1 MKSKPQ
7 ALAPDALKKAL
18 ERLPQWKL
26 IDGKLNRDL
35 RFVNFI
41 QALSFINEVAVV
53 AEDLNHHPE
62 WSNVYDRVHIALIT
76 HDAAPP
82 RGAISKLDL
91 DLAYKIDA
99 IAETYLPS

>member
-7 ALAPDALKKAL
+7 ALAPETLRKAL
-18 ERLPQWKL
+18 ERLPGWKL
-26 IDGKLNRDL
+26 EDGKLKRDL

-62 WSNVYDRVHIALIT
+62 WSNVYDRVHIELIT

-82 RGAISKLDL
+82 RGALSKLDL
-91 DLAYKIDA
+91 ELAERIDA
-99 IAETYLPS
+99 IAETYLPT

>member
-1 MKSKPQ
+1 MKAKPQ
-7 ALAPDALKKAL
+7 PLSPEALAKAL
-18 ERLPQWKL
+18 ERLHGWRL
-26 IDGKLNRDL
+26 EDGKLQRDL

-62 WSNVYDRVHIALIT
+62 WSNVYDRVHISLIT

-82 RGAISKLDL
+82 RGALSKLDL
-91 DLAYKIDA
+91 ELAQRIDA
-99 IAETYLPS
+99 IAQTYLPS

>member
-1 MKSKPQ
+1 MTSKPL
-7 ALAPDALKKAL
+7 ALGPDALSKAL
-18 ERLPQWKL
+18 ERLPAWKL
-26 IDGKLNRDL
+26 EDGKLKRDL

-62 WSNVYDRVHIALIT
+62 WSNVYDRVHIELIT

-82 RGAISKLDL
+82 RGALSKLDL
-91 DLAYKIDA
+91 ALAQKIDA
-99 IAETYLPS
+99 IAATYLPP